1 MTFQA
6 QDFDYVQKVRDSF
19 NCQQFMHT
27 LGAQLERVEPGF
39 CEIRLPFRPELG
51 QQDGYFHAGVIATLA
66 DNASGYAAFSLM
78 APGASVL
85 TVEFKMNFLA
95 PGDGETLVARG
106 QVVKA
111 GRTLTICR
119 SEVFNLGDNQEQ
131 LCATALLT
139 MMALAGKGKN
149 AACSGADAYPCPLP
163 P

>member
-1 MTFQA
+1 MTFQV
-6 QDFDYVQKVRDSF
+6 QDLNYVRKVSDSF

-27 LGAQLERVEPGF
+27 LGADLVRVEPGF
-39 CEIRLPFRPELG
+39 CEIRLPFKPELG
-51 QQDGYFHAGVIATLA
+51 QQDGYFHAGVITTLA

-78 APGASVL
+78 APDATVL

-95 PGDGETLVARG
+95 PGDGNALIARG
-106 QVVKA
+106 QVIKA

-119 SEVFNLGDNQEQ
+119 SEVFNLKQDRED

-139 MMALAGKGKN
+139 MMALAGKGKD
-149 AACSGADAYPCPLP
+149 AVCSGEDRYPCPLP

>member
-1 MTFQA
+1 MTFQT
-6 QDFDYVQKVRDSF
+6 QDLDYVRKVRDSF
-19 NCQQFMHT
+19 NSQQFMQT
-27 LGAQLERVEPGF
+27 LGAELTRIEPGL
-39 CEIRLPFRPELG
+39 CEIHLPFKPELG
-51 QQDGYFHAGVIATLA
+51 QQDGYFHAGVITTLA

-78 APGASVL
+78 APDAAVL

-95 PGDGETLVARG
+95 PGDGESLVARG
-106 QVVKA
+106 QVIKA

-119 SEVFNLGDNQEQ
+119 SEVFNLKQDQET

>member
-1 MTFQA
+1 MTFQV
-6 QDFDYVQKVRDSF
+6 QDFDYVRKVKDSF
-19 NCQQFMHT
+19 NRQQFMHT
-27 LGAQLERVEPGF
+27 LGAELARVEPGL
-39 CEIRLPFRPELG
+39 CEIRLPFKPELG
-51 QQDGYFHAGVIATLA
+51 QQDGYFHAGVITTLA

-78 APGASVL
+78 APAAAVL

-95 PGDGETLVARG
+95 PGDGESLIARG
-106 QVVKA
+106 QVIKA

-119 SEVFNLGDNQEQ
+119 SEVFNLRQDQEA

-139 MMALAGKGKN
+139 MMALSGKGKN